1 MDGRLHLEHD
11 IKNFSGKKVKHP
23 DHFAVDDPD
32 VFYILLLSVGF
43 YPCRTYF
50 FILAVTFFSTFP

>member
-1 MDGRLHLEHD
+1 MP
-11 IKNFSGKKVKHP
+11 KNFSGKKVKHP
-23 DHFAVDDPD
+23 DHFVVDDPD

-50 FILAVTFFSTFP
+50 FILAVTFSSTFP